1 MIPTAESLASSIRVT
16 FDEPPRATL
25 ACVQLPTDLTLDAEG
40 PALLSRIPGVR
51 LRLQKIPLDGDSLD
65 IDNYE
70 SARGRI
76 AGAAGTLRPTGSI
89 DVIGLACTSLA
100 FALGREHVQAELREA
115 HPSALVT
122 DMASSMLAALD
133 FLGVKRLAL
142 LTPYVGE
149 LHERN
154 LELLRSSG
162 REVVSDHYLGLT
174 TDEEITAVSPQ
185 TILELVKAVDV
196 ESADALIIGC
206 SAFRACTPGLLDELE
221 QKLGKPIVSSQQA
234 FLWNLLRLAGIE
246 DRIGG
251 YGALF
256 SRATKRSE
264 AHHSSPAHPS
274 GDSKDIYPSRV
285 LTPGLVP
292 RLDPVVA
299 VTARSCGPLS
309 ATQVDSFETRGVL
322 VCRQVFSPPE
332 VDSLLRTTVALRDHY
347 ESLTYEELDRG
358 TDMRVITERGGSLV
372 DGGDHPPTLKS
383 IWQVHLP
390 QEHAP
395 HMLFAADLSRRTV
408 CDARL
413 VYAARQLLGE
423 DVYVHQ
429 SRINYQRGISERSRG
444 GSGFLWH
451 QDFEQWHSED
461 GMPRMRAVSM
471 AVLLEPARPTNGALM
486 VMPGSHRQMVQA
498 LGDPSESERYA
509 KGALSSGPKIPVDLV
524 RSLADEHGIE
534 HCSGEAGDVVL
545 FDCNTMHGSHTN
557 ISPWGR
563 SMLFT
568 VYNAVSNTPAKQP
581 FGSAKPRPEHIG
593 SHDPR
598 FAGVALPAL
607 QQSLA
612 RPTEKVST
620 RAER

>member
-1 MIPTAESLASSIRVT
+1 VDSIRVA

-40 PALLSRIPGVR
+40 PALLLRVPGVR
-51 LRLQKIPLDGDSLD
+51 LRIQKIPLDGDLLD
-65 IDNYE
+65 INNYL

-76 AGAAGTLRPTGSI
+76 AQAAATLRPIGSI
-89 DVIGLACTSLA
+89 DVIGVACTSLA
-100 FALGREHVQAELREA
+100 FALGSERVQAELREA
-115 HPSALVT
+115 HPDAVVT

-133 FLGVKRLAL
+133 FLGAKRLAL
-142 LTPYVGE
+142 LTPYVEE

-162 REVVSDHYLGLT
+162 REVVSDHHLDFT
-174 TDEEITAVSPQ
+174 TDEQISAVSRQ
-185 TILELVKAVDV
+185 TILELAKAVDV

-221 QKLGKPIVSSQQA
+221 QELGKPIVSSQQA
-234 FLWNLLRLAGIE
+234 FLWNLLRLAGID

-251 YGALF
+251 YGTLF
-256 SRATKRSE
+256 SRAARNVEARQPSVPKPSRESE
-264 AHHSSPAHPS
+264 
-274 GDSKDIYPSRV
+274 DIYPSRV
-285 LTPGLVP
+285 PIPGLVP

-299 VTARSCGPLS
+299 ETASSSGPLS
-309 ATQVDSFETRGVL
+309 AAQVDSFEKRGVL
-322 VCRQVFSPPE
+322 VCRQVFTPAE
-332 VDSLLRTTVALRDHY
+332 VDSMLQMTIALRDHY

-372 DGGDHPPTLKS
+372 DEGNHPPTLKS

-390 QEHAP
+390 PEHAP
-395 HMLFAADLSRRTV
+395 HMLFAADLARRTV

-413 VYAARQLLGE
+413 VEAARQLIGE

-429 SRINYQRGISERSRG
+429 SRINYQRGITERSRG

-486 VMPGSHRQMVQA
+486 VMPGSHRRMVQA
-498 LGDPSESERYA
+498 LGDPSGSERYA
-509 KGALSSGPKIPVDLV
+509 KGALSSGPEIPVDIV
-524 RSLADEHGIE
+524 HSLANDHGIE
-534 HCSGEAGDVVL
+534 HCRGESGDVVL

-563 SMLFT
+563 AMLFA
-568 VYNAVSNTPAKQP
+568 VYNAVSNTPAERP
-581 FGSAKPRPEHIG
+581 FGAEKRRPEHIG

-612 RPTEKVST
+612 QPTQKVST
-620 RAER
+620 RVER

>member
-1 MIPTAESLASSIRVT
+1 MTPTAESLAAAVPVA

-40 PALLSRIPGVR
+40 PALLSRVPGVR
-51 LRLQKIPLDGDSLD
+51 LRMQKIPLDGESLD
-65 IDNYE
+65 VRNYE

-76 AGAAGTLRPTGSI
+76 ARAAATLRPTDSI

-100 FALGREHVQAELREA
+100 FALGCEHVQAELREA
-115 HPSALVT
+115 HPNAVVT

-162 REVVSDHYLGLT
+162 LEVVSDHHLNLT
-174 TDEEITAVSPQ
+174 TDEKISAVSRQ
-185 TILELVKAVDV
+185 TILELAKALDV

-221 QKLGKPIVSSQQA
+221 QELGKPIVSSQQA

-251 YGALF
+251 YGTLF
-256 SRATKRSE
+256 SRAARRSE
-264 AHHSSPAHPS
+264 ARHPSPAQPS
-274 GDSKDIYPSRV
+274 RDSEDLYPSRV
-285 LTPGLVP
+285 LTPGIVP

-299 VTARSCGPLS
+299 KTARTSGPLS
-309 ATQVDSFETRGVL
+309 AAQVDSFETRGVL
-322 VCRQVFSPPE
+322 VCRQVFTPPE

-347 ESLTYEELDRG
+347 ESLTYEELDRS

-372 DGGDHPPTLKS
+372 DEEDHPPTVKS

-390 QEHAP
+390 PEHAP
-395 HMLFAADLSRRTV
+395 HMLFAADIARRTV

-413 VYAARQLLGE
+413 IEAARQLLGE

-429 SRINYQRGISERSRG
+429 SRINYQRGITKRSRG

-486 VMPGSHRQMVQA
+486 VMPGSHRHMVQA
-498 LGDPSESERYA
+498 LGDPLESECYA
-509 KGALSSGPKIPVDLV
+509 KGALSRGPEIPVDIV

-534 HCSGEAGDVVL
+534 HCRGEAGDVVL

-563 SMLFT
+563 AMFFA

-607 QQSLA
+607 QQSLSRPPEMVSA
-612 RPTEKVST
+612 RVA
-620 RAER
+620 R